1 MKYLIKKEFLLA
13 LHPTIFIFLFF
24 AVLIFVPNY
33 PYEVIFFFSGLST
46 FFYLLQ
52 TRENKDIAFSLELPI
67 KKKHLPIAKIIT
79 VCIFQSILLIF
90 TFILSI
96 IKQSIIASNM
106 LINFAG
112 ISANVALVANGAIIL
127 GVFNLIFFPLVFKN
141 PNKVGLPFVISAIIV
156 FLIIGIFIVLRF
168 TTSLYGEILNGL
180 NNINFTEKIIYLL
193 ISLLIYI
200 LFSIMSAIISSRQFS
215 KIDL

>member
-1 MKYLIKKEFLLA
+1 MKNLIKKEFLLA

-33 PYEVIFFFSGLST
+33 PYEAIFFFSGLST
-46 FFYLLQ
+46 FFYFLQ

-79 VCIFQSILLIF
+79 VCIFQSILLIY

-168 TTSLYGEILNGL
+168 TTSLYGEILNGV

-200 LFSIMSAIISSRQFS
+200 LFSIMSAIISSKQFS

>member
-1 MKYLIKKEFLLA
+1 MKNLIKKEFLLA

-46 FFYLLQ
+46 FFYFLQ

-79 VCIFQSILLIF
+79 VCIFQSILLIY

-156 FLIIGIFIVLRF
+156 FLKTGLQLRCSH
-168 TTSLYGEILNGL
+168 TSNLRQSFQG
-180 NNINFTEKIIYLL
+180 NIRSVMVT
-193 ISLLIYI
+193 
-200 LFSIMSAIISSRQFS
+200 
-215 KIDL
+215 